1 MDIVVTERVV
11 SSEQMEMRISNSGR
25 RRVHM
30 QARLIRSPEV
40 AVQQRYQQLRR
51 HDQQQQCAP
60 KRKSLDGTRHTIDC
74 SAATFGVT
82 AQSIDQD

>member
-11 SSEQMEMRISNSGR
+11 PSEQMEMRISNSGR
-25 RRVHM
+25 CRVHM

-40 AVQQRYQQLRR
+40 AVQKRYQQLRR

-60 KRKSLDGTRHTIDC
+60 QRKSLDCTRHVINCT
-74 SAATFGVT
+74 AA
-82 AQSIDQD
+82 I

>member
-60 KRKSLDGTRHTIDC
+60 QRKSLDCTQHAVDC
-74 SAATFGVT
+74 SAETFGPT
-82 AQSIDQD
+82 TQSIDQD

>member
-25 RRVHM
+25 CRVHM

-51 HDQQQQCAP
+51 HD
-60 KRKSLDGTRHTIDC
+60 
-74 SAATFGVT
+74 
-82 AQSIDQD
+82 